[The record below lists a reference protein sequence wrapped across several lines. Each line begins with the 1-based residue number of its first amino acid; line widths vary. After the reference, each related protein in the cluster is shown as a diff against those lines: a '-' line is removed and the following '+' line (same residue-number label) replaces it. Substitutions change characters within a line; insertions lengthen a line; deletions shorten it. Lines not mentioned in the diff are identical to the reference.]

1 MNVYKFDENGEY
13 IGTEEALLDP
23 LETELQG
30 ENVYLLPGNATFTEP
45 PKAQEGY
52 TRVWNGTAW
61 EQVEDNRGVE
71 YWLPEDKFGVPAREM
86 KELGAL
92 PEGATLTPS
101 KQTQEEKDNIEASAV
116 KNELQTLAVN
126 AMMMS
131 LADGDLVETKNTYQ
145 TKLRSISDG
154 AALKVPE
161 LFPHWSGNSKEY
173 VKDDKVLYDG
183 VLYKVLQNH
192 TSQEG
197 WTPTSA
203 PSLFAKVLTSEGEI
217 LDWEQPS
224 STNPY
229 MKGDKVKYN
238 GKIYESVIDNN
249 VWSPEAYPQGW
260 KEVEE

>member
-1 MNVYKFDENGEY
+1 MIYIIKFDEKGYRQETY
-13 IGTEEALLDP
+13 VKEEMTEERIQELLDEGYIEINEEDYQ
-23 LETELQG
+23 LLIGNTDGKIYIRKEVDG
-30 ENVYLLPGNATFTEP
+30 EVVYEEEP
-45 PKAQEGY
+45 PYVPTQDELDEQE
-52 TRVWNGTAW
+52 A
-61 EQVEDNRGVE
+61 
-71 YWLPEDKFGVPAREM
+71 A
-86 KELGAL
+86 
-92 PEGATLTPS
+92 
-101 KQTQEEKDNIEASAV
+101 AV

-131 LADGDLVETKNTYQ
+131 LADDDLVETKNTYQ

-154 AALKVPE
+154 AALKMSE
-161 LFPHWSGNSKEY
+161 LFPHWNGNSKEY
-173 VKDDKVLYDG
+173 VKDDKVLYEG

-217 LDWEQPS
+217 LDWEQPD

-229 MKGDKVKYN
+229 MKGDKVRYN